1 MRLFAFIVVLLAAI
15 NSHAQRKM
23 PALTFLEGSVEFAD
37 GNKLFSDIG
46 QLTDT
51 LRDDHIVRALV
62 KILKDNPNLNI
73 ELAGH
78 NAGNEDSTFAQ
89 LRAERVRDILVEN
102 EIDSARIAP
111 IGYGFRNPIITNE
124 MLLGLNSRA
133 ERDEANQRNRRVEV
147 KVVAI
152 KPEY

>member
-1 MRLFAFIVVLLAAI
+1 MRLFAFIIILLAGV

-23 PALTFLEGSVEFAD
+23 PALTFLDGSVEFAD
-37 GNKLFSDIG
+37 GNKSFSDVG

-51 LRDDHIVRALV
+51 LRDEHIVKALV

-78 NAGNEDSTFAQ
+78 SAGNEDSTFAQ
-89 LRAERVRDILVEN
+89 LRADRVRDMLVEN
-102 EIDSARIAP
+102 EIDSARITP
-111 IGYGFRNPIITNE
+111 IGYGFRNPVITNE
-124 MLLGLNSRA
+124 MLLGLNSRT
-133 ERDEANQRNRRVEV
+133 ERDEANQRNRRVEI

-152 KPEY
+152 KPED